1 MSAAA
6 STLERRTVTAPGL
19 QQGAEIIVDRWGIPH
34 IYAASRH
41 DAFFAQGWNAARDRL
56 WQLDLWRKR
65 GLGRL
70 SESFGPSYVAQ
81 DRATRLFLFRGD
93 MEAEWAAYGPDAR
106 AWTEAFVAGIN
117 AYVTQ
122 VRSGTAPL
130 PVEFELTRSAP
141 ELWAVE
147 DVVRVRSHGISN
159 NAESEA
165 LRARVVAAGGV
176 EADRLRRKLDP
187 PHQLRIPDGLD
198 PADVPADILADYVL
212 ATQDVSFGAT
222 AGEASVDIE
231 ESLAERVAQA
241 ETQGSNNWAI
251 APARTTTGR
260 PILASDPHRVLV
272 APSIRYIAHLEAP
285 DLVVIGA
292 GELHLP
298 GVTIGHNDR
307 IAFAI
312 TTFMVDQADLYV
324 YELNPENPAQYR
336 YDGGWEDMLIVRET
350 IAVRGEADREVE
362 LAFTRHGPV
371 LKIDVAARRAFALRS
386 VWFEPGTSPYFAAA
400 RYQTAGDWP
409 AFRDALKHWG
419 AAAMNFVYAD
429 VEGNIGWTPAGLI
442 PRRPN
447 WDGLMPVPGDGRY
460 EWGAFLAQDELPSQ
474 YNPERGWV
482 ATANE
487 MNLPPD
493 YPIETLNIGYEWADP
508 ARIERITEALSAA
521 RTTGLGESMAL
532 QTDVVSST
540 ARRAIA
546 LLADLTSPDPEVED
560 ALRLLRAWDG
570 DEGVDSAA
578 AAIAE
583 VWLSKHLGPQ
593 VASRVT
599 NPAAAEVI
607 AFGSPYAVTT
617 CLQAPGAAL
626 GDDPGSARGALLL
639 SSLRSALDEL
649 VERLGPNRAAWR
661 WGDLHQAHFVPA
673 AAAVADPALRERMS
687 HGPAPIPGSA
697 YTVGAATYRME
708 DFAVSNGASFRMVL
722 DVGNWDASMAI
733 NTPGQSGDPASPHYR
748 DLFPLW
754 AEGKYVPLLWTRAAV
769 ERAAELVIQLAPGG
783 VNRP

>member
-1 MSAAA
+1 MAGPV
-6 STLERRTVTAPGL
+6 STPDRRRVVAPGL
-19 QQGAEIIVDRWGIPH
+19 RAAVEIIVDRWGIPH

-70 SESFGPSYVAQ
+70 SANFGPSYVAQ
-81 DRATRLFLFRGD
+81 DRAARLFLYRGD
-93 MEAEWAAYGPDAR
+93 MQAEWAAYGPDAR

-122 VRSGTAPL
+122 VRSGAAPL

-147 DVVRVRSHGISN
+147 DVVRGRSHGISN

-176 EADRLRRKLDP
+176 AADRLRRKLDP
-187 PHQLRIPDGLD
+187 PHQVSIPEGLN
-198 PADVPADILADYVL
+198 PADVPADVLADYVL
-212 ATQDVSFGAT
+212 ATQEVSFGAM
-222 AGEASVDIE
+222 AGEAS
-231 ESLAERVAQA
+231 LAERA
-241 ETQGSNNWAI
+241 EMAATQGSNNWAI

-272 APSIRYIAHLEAP
+272 APSIRYLAHLQAP
-285 DLVVIGA
+285 DLAVIGA

-324 YELNPENPAQYR
+324 YELSPENPRQYR
-336 YDGGWEDMLIVRET
+336 YGGGWEDMRIVRET

-362 LAFTRHGPV
+362 LAYTRHGPV
-371 LKIDVAARRAFALRS
+371 LKIDAAGRRAFALRS
-386 VWFEPGTSPYFAAA
+386 VWFEPGTSPYFSAA
-400 RYQTAGDWP
+400 RYQTAGDWT
-409 AFRDALKHWG
+409 AFKDALAHWG

-429 VEGNIGWTPAGLI
+429 IEGNIGWAPAGLI

-447 WDGLMPVPGDGRY
+447 WDGLTPVPGDGRY

-474 YNPERGWV
+474 YNPECGWV
-482 ATANE
+482 ASANE
-487 MNLPPD
+487 MNLPPG
-493 YPIETLNIGYEWADP
+493 YPTETLNIGYEWADP
-508 ARIERITEALSAA
+508 ARIERIAEALSATGA
-521 RTTGLGESMAL
+521 TGLADSAAL
-532 QTDVVSST
+532 QTDVVSNT

-546 LLADLTSPDPEVED
+546 LLAGLTSPDPDVEE

-570 DEGVDSAA
+570 HEGVESAA

-583 VWLSKHLGPQ
+583 VWLSKHLAPH
-593 VASRVT
+593 AAARTT

-607 AFGSPYAVTT
+607 GYGSPFAATSY
-617 CLQAPGAAL
+617 LQAPGAAF
-626 GDDPGSARGALLL
+626 GEDPASGRDAVLLA
-639 SSLRSALDEL
+639 SLKSALDEL
-649 VERLGPNRAAWR
+649 VTRLGPDRGAWR
-661 WGDLHQAHFVPA
+661 WGDLHRACFVPPA
-673 AAAVADPALRERMS
+673 AALADPALKARMS
-687 HGPAPIPGSA
+687 HGPTPIPGSA
-697 YTVGAATYRME
+697 YTVRAATYRME
-708 DFAVSNGASFRMVL
+708 DFAVTNGASFRMVL
-722 DVGNWDASMAI
+722 DVGDWDASLAI
-733 NTPGQSGDPASPHYR
+733 NTPGQSGDPASPHYG
-748 DLFPLW
+748 DLFSLW
-754 AEGKYVPLLWTRAAV
+754 AEGRYVPLLWTRDAV
-769 ERAAELVIQLAPGG
+769 EQAAGLVIHLVPG
-783 VNRP
+783 V